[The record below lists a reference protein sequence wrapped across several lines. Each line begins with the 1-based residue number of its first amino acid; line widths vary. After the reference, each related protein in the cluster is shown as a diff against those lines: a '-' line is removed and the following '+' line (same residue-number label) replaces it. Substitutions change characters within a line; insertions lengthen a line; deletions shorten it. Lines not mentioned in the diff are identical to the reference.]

1 MSDLYFVCL
10 CKGSDAKRCAC
21 QAQYDA
27 ILKRLTQVEAAL
39 RKYGRHIGFGVDACA
54 SEWPISMPEHH
65 GECTCGLEDLRGTP
79 DG

>member
-1 MSDLYFVCL
+1 MANLYFVCL

-27 ILKRLTQVEAAL
+27 ILKRIAQLEAAL
-39 RKYGRHIGFGVDACA
+39 EKCA
-54 SEWPISMPEHH
+54 EGAFILQQR
-65 GECTCGLEDLRGTP
+65 GELINIANQALEPALRGTP